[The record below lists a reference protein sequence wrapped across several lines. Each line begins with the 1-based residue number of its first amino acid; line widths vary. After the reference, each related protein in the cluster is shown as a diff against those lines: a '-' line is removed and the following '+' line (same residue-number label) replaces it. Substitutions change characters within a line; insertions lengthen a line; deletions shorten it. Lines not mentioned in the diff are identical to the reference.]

1 MRITEIAQRL
11 TADKRKVS
19 KAAVII
25 KLLTRKEYNVWIKR
39 LSKCGSP
46 EEQELTTAEYFKEI
60 GKYDKLKQQVRII

>member
-25 KLLTRKEYNVWIKR
+25 KLLTKKEYSVWIKR